1 MPHAPLWP
9 AVWPITLTNC
19 IVSGASCWDFE
30 VNYFNKILTEELYG
44 IGCRNSRTFQYG
56 TVIPALTKTS
66 QRAASGLGALSR
78 RATADLR
85 RLAYGKNW
93 KEQPVKKAWS
103 ILTTNRSLWLTLN
116 KKRDGSHE
124 HVHCRGQVAQAS
136 SFYPPRMCK
145 DILKAMKY
153 DWTQQSNSLEKMVGH
168 YMLEIDN
175 QMKRL
180 AILDIINIV
189 IYCHH
194 LQQALAEHQEQA
206 LALSRSKLQLE
217 TAPAGKKLEA
227 VKQLPSSSS
236 QWTFWDVKSGGAS

>member
-1 MPHAPLWP
+1 MEAM
-9 AVWPITLTNC
+9 
-19 IVSGASCWDFE
+19 S
-30 VNYFNKILTEELYG
+30 
-44 IGCRNSRTFQYG
+44 TF
-56 TVIPALTKTS
+56 
-66 QRAASGLGALSR
+66 
-78 RATADLR
+78 TAEDKLLR
-85 RLAYGKNW
+85 H
-93 KEQPVKKAWS
+93 P
-103 ILTTNRSLWLTLN
+103 
-116 KKRDGSHE
+116 
-124 HVHCRGQVAQAS
+124 

-153 DWTQQSNSLEKMVGH
+153 DWTQQSNSLEKMVEH
-168 YMLEIDN
+168 Y